1 MQYGHLEYGISKV
14 ATTVFIFKS
23 NYTIIACCL
32 QCDEERRRW
41 LPRISVYGCAEV
53 SVPLGR
59 GLEEGATF

>member
-1 MQYGHLEYGISKV
+1 MQYGYLEHGISKV

-23 NYTIIACCL
+23 NCTIITCCL

-41 LPRISVYGCAEV
+41 LPRISVCGCAEV